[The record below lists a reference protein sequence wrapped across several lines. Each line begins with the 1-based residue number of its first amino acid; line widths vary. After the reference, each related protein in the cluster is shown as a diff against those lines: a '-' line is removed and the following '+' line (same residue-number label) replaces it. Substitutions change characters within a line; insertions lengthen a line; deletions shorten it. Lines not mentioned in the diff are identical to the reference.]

1 MASASSR
8 IISLKPV
15 LKIVLV
21 LAKLKICPRTM
32 PIPRSSDAFSSKTWK
47 RKGMLNNKDM
57 RNLRGNEDHITTLIL
72 SKRTMW

>member
-1 MASASSR
+1 
-8 IISLKPV
+8 
-15 LKIVLV
+15 
-21 LAKLKICPRTM
+21 M

-72 SKRTMW
+72 SKQTMW